1 MTPHHDLRGFL
12 SALRTRRD
20 LLEVNDTVDPVLETT
35 AFAHRALRENGPAVL
50 FKSCKGSD
58 LAGLGNLFGHRRR
71 IELAIGGRPV
81 SSLKELGKLLASL
94 KEPRWPHSLKQALSS
109 WPELGQ
115 LALIAPKTVRDAAL
129 NENVFSG
136 PDVDLSMLP
145 IQHCWP
151 QDAGRLIT
159 MGIVITRGT
168 EQARQNMAIYRQQVI
183 APNKLIMRWLP
194 HRGGALDYRSWVSR
208 HPEKPFPLLVAI
220 GADPAS
226 TLAAVAPIPDSIS
239 EFEFAGLLRGQRSQ
253 IWRSHLTGLDAPAGS
268 EILLEGHIH
277 PNETALEGP
286 FGDHTG
292 YYNAQAEFPVFTVDA
307 IRMRSNAIY
316 HGSYMGRAPFDEPS
330 ILSMALNDVFVP
342 ILQKVFPEIEDFYL
356 PPEACSYRI
365 AVVSIRKQYPGH
377 ARRVMMAVWSYLR
390 QFTYTKFVIITDND
404 IDVRNWSEVL
414 WAISTRVDPAR
425 DCEIIQNTPIDYL
438 DFASPV
444 AGLGSKLGIDAT
456 NKWTAETSRN
466 WGQAIQPC
474 AATESR
480 VEQLWREALA
490 AQTNPEY
497 QAPYAPLEEKPCN

>member
-1 MTPHHDLRGFL
+1 
-12 SALRTRRD
+12 
-20 LLEVNDTVDPVLETT
+20 
-35 AFAHRALRENGPAVL
+35 
-50 FKSCKGSD
+50 
-58 LAGLGNLFGHRRR
+58 
-71 IELAIGGRPV
+71 
-81 SSLKELGKLLASL
+81 
-94 KEPRWPHSLKQALSS
+94 
-109 WPELGQ
+109 
-115 LALIAPKTVRDAAL
+115 
-129 NENVFSG
+129 
-136 PDVDLSMLP
+136 
-145 IQHCWP
+145 
-151 QDAGRLIT
+151 
-159 MGIVITRGT
+159 
-168 EQARQNMAIYRQQVI
+168 
-183 APNKLIMRWLP
+183 
-194 HRGGALDYRSWVSR
+194 
-208 HPEKPFPLLVAI
+208 
-220 GADPAS
+220 
-226 TLAAVAPIPDSIS
+226 
-239 EFEFAGLLRGQRSQ
+239 
-253 IWRSHLTGLDAPAGS
+253 
-268 EILLEGHIH
+268 
-277 PNETALEGP
+277 
-286 FGDHTG
+286 
-292 YYNAQAEFPVFTVDA
+292 
-307 IRMRSNAIY
+307 MRSNAIY